1 MCELLSKFPSRQPTP
16 LSPNTAADEKEG
28 STICRCE
35 RRELSAGAEDKHVY
49 GESLFITAPV
59 DWSVRLSTF
68 VRPNVVN
75 SNYVTDATHSPL
87 SHFPVDDVRACRRA
101 ESGEVVDERPT
112 VGRPHDY

>member
-1 MCELLSKFPSRQPTP
+1 MRVRALSAP
-16 LSPNTAADEKEG
+16 LCQRTAEERRG
-28 STICRCE
+28 STICRRAQRMRKCE

-59 DWSVRLSTF
+59 DWPVRLSTL

-87 SHFPVDDVRACRRA
+87 SHSPADDARA
-101 ESGEVVDERPT
+101 PT
-112 VGRPHDY
+112 SRNRGSC